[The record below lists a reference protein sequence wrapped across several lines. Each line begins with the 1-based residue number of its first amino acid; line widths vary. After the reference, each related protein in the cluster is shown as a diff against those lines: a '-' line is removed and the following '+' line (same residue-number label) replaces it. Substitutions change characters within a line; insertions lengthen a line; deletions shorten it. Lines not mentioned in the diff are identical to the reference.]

1 MIECIDGKW
10 YAELWDTDN
19 YGEFTPY
26 KNVEL
31 FYTTPQLPELHAKQC
46 HLMKHILEKEH
57 LKRPK
62 YYEWKKLLRDNLRD
76 KPIAEEPW
84 WFQKKAITQKH
95 RSIHLWP
102 QRQIYVENNDTRTEG
117 QG

>member
-46 HLMKHILEKEH
+46 HLMKRILEKEH

-84 WFQKKAITQKH
+84 WFQKKAITQNIVQYTFGPKTN
-95 RSIHLWP
+95 ICGK
-102 QRQIYVENNDTRTEG
+102 Q
-117 QG
+117 